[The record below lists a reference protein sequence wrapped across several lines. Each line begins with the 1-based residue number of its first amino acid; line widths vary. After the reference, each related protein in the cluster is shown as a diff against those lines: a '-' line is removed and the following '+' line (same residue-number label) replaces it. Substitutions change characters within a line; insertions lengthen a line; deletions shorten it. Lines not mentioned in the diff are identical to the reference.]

1 MTEQEY
7 RLLERAEQEGGLDLA
22 ALTDEEMETVL
33 GLTSRGYLKQRPDGV
48 HNTPKAFR
56 RYAKHKA
63 KGGGEYRRYY
73 RDLVLTMVTSLGV
86 GLILSALFK
95 ALGLGGVLLGLLLCF
110 FSGSIAIRL

>member
-7 RLLERAEQEGGLDLA
+7 RLLERAEQEGGLDLS
-22 ALTDEEMETVL
+22 ALSDEEKRAAY
-33 GLTSRGYLKQRPDGV
+33 GLALRGYLKQRPDGV
-48 HNTPKAFR
+48 NNAPKAFR
-56 RYAKHKA
+56 GNSKHKA
-63 KGGGEYRRYY
+63 NRGGEYRRYY
-73 RDLVLTMVTSLGV
+73 RNLVLTMVTSLGV